1 MNEGSPVAVD
11 ESRAMAVVRLVRA
24 AALCW
29 LAMGAAVSAQEQD
42 LDGLI
47 EPYEVVEISSRVPG
61 ILDEV
66 TVKRGDVV
74 EKDQVL
80 ARLKDSLEKIA
91 LKLARARVE
100 FSTRRAERN
109 EELYQAQLVSVHD
122 KDELETEILIN
133 ELEAEEAE
141 EILAMRTI
149 RSPIQGVVVARARAP
164 GESVGADP
172 ILTIARIDPLN
183 VEVIAPIERF
193 GTIVKGMRAEVRP
206 EAPVGGVHVG
216 EVAIVNLV
224 IDAASGTF
232 GVRVEV
238 PNPNYELPAG
248 LKCKV
253 RFLE

>member
-1 MNEGSPVAVD
+1 
-11 ESRAMAVVRLVRA
+11 MAVSRLIQA
-24 AALCW
+24 AALCG
-29 LAMGAAVSAQEQD
+29 LFLGTALSAQEQD

-66 TVKRGDVV
+66 TVKRGDLV
-74 EKDQVL
+74 EKEQVL

-91 LKLARARVE
+91 VKLARARVE

-109 EELYQAQLVSVHD
+109 EELYQAQLVSVHE

-133 ELEAEEAE
+133 KLQVEEAV

-149 RSPIQGVVVARARAP
+149 RSPVQGVVVERSREP
-164 GESVGADP
+164 GESVGSEP
-172 ILTIARIDPLN
+172 ILTIVRIDPLN
-183 VEVIAPIERF
+183 VEVIVPVERF
-193 GTIVKGMRAEVRP
+193 GTIAKGMRAEVRP
-206 EAPVGGVHVG
+206 EAPVGGMYVG
-216 EVAIVNLV
+216 EVAIVNQI

-232 GVRVEV
+232 GVRVEL
-238 PNPNYELPAG
+238 PNHDFKLPAG

-253 RFLE
+253 RFLKQ

>member
-1 MNEGSPVAVD
+1 MEIG
-11 ESRAMAVVRLVRA
+11 RLVYA
-24 AALCW
+24 AAWSW
-29 LAMGAAVSAQEQD
+29 LSIAAVLNAQEED

-66 TVKRGDVV
+66 AVERGDLV

-91 LKLARARVE
+91 VKLARARVE
-100 FSTRRAERN
+100 FNMRRSERN
-109 EELYQAQLVSVHD
+109 EELYQAQLVSIHE

-133 ELEAEEAE
+133 KMQVEEAVE
-141 EILAMRTI
+141 HLAMRTI
-149 RSPIQGVVVARARAP
+149 RSPIQGVVVERSRAP

-172 ILTIARIDPLN
+172 ILTIARINPLN
-183 VEVIAPIERF
+183 VEVIVPVERF
-193 GTIVKGMRAEVRP
+193 GTIVKGMRVEVRP
-206 EAPVGGVHVG
+206 EAAVGGMYVG
-216 EVAIVNLV
+216 EVVIVNQV

-232 GVRVEV
+232 GVRVEL
-238 PNPNYELPAG
+238 PNHDYKLPAG

-253 RFLE
+253 RFPQQ

>member
-1 MNEGSPVAVD
+1 
-11 ESRAMAVVRLVRA
+11 MAVGRLIQA

-29 LAMGAAVSAQEQD
+29 LFLGAALSAQERD

-47 EPYEVVEISSRVPG
+47 EPYDVVEISSRVPG

-66 TVKRGDVV
+66 TVKRGDLV
-74 EKDQVL
+74 EKGQVL

-91 LKLARARVE
+91 VKLARARVE

-109 EELYQAQLVSVHD
+109 EELYQAQLVSIHE

-133 ELEAEEAE
+133 KLQVEEAV

-149 RSPIQGVVVARARAP
+149 RSPIEGLVVERSREP

-183 VEVIAPIERF
+183 VEVIVPVERF
-193 GTIVKGMRAEVRP
+193 GTITKGMRAEVRP
-206 EAPVGGVHVG
+206 ESPVGGMYVG
-216 EVAIVNLV
+216 EVAIVNQI

-232 GVRVEV
+232 GVRVEL
-238 PNPNYELPAG
+238 PNRDYKLPAG

-253 RFLE
+253 RFLKQ

>member
-1 MNEGSPVAVD
+1 
-11 ESRAMAVVRLVRA
+11 MAVGKLVQA

-29 LAMGAAVSAQEQD
+29 LLVGTVVSAQERD

-47 EPYEVVEISSRVPG
+47 DPYEVVEISSRVPG

-66 TVKRGDVV
+66 TVERGDLV
-74 EKDQVL
+74 EEGQVL

-91 LKLARARVE
+91 VKLARARVE

-109 EELYQAQLVSVHD
+109 EELYQAQLISIHE

-133 ELEAEEAE
+133 KLQVEEAV

-149 RSPIQGVVVARARAP
+149 RSPIRGVVVKRSRAP

-172 ILTIARIDPLN
+172 ILTIARLDPLN
-183 VEVIAPIERF
+183 VEVIVPVERF
-193 GTIVKGMRAEVRP
+193 GTIAIGMRAEVRP
-206 EAPVGGVHVG
+206 EAAVGGMYVG
-216 EVAIVNLV
+216 EVAIVNQV

-238 PNPNYELPAG
+238 PNHDYKLPAG

-253 RFLE
+253 RFPQQ

>member
-1 MNEGSPVAVD
+1 
-11 ESRAMAVVRLVRA
+11 MAVSRLIQA
-24 AALCW
+24 AALCG
-29 LAMGAAVSAQEQD
+29 LFLGTALSAQEQD

-66 TVKRGDVV
+66 TVKRGDLV
-74 EKDQVL
+74 EKEQVL

-91 LKLARARVE
+91 VKLARARVE

-109 EELYQAQLVSVHD
+109 EELYQAQLVSVHE

-133 ELEAEEAE
+133 KLQVEEAV

-149 RSPIQGVVVARARAP
+149 RSPVQGLVVERSREP
-164 GESVGADP
+164 GESVGAEP

-183 VEVIAPIERF
+183 VEVIAPVERF
-193 GTIVKGMRAEVRP
+193 GTIAKGMRAEVRP
-206 EAPVGGVHVG
+206 EAPVGGMYVG
-216 EVAIVNLV
+216 EVTIVNQV

-238 PNPNYELPAG
+238 PNHDYKLPAG

-253 RFLE
+253 RFLTQ

>member
-1 MNEGSPVAVD
+1 
-11 ESRAMAVVRLVRA
+11 MAVGRLAQA
-24 AALCW
+24 AAFCW
-29 LAMGAAVSAQEQD
+29 LSLGATLSAQEQD

-47 EPYEVVEISSRVPG
+47 EPYDVVEVSSRVPG

-66 TVKRGDVV
+66 TVERGDLV
-74 EKDQVL
+74 EKEQVL

-91 LKLARARVE
+91 VKLARARVE

-109 EELYQAQLVSVHD
+109 EELYQAQLVSVHE

-133 ELEAEEAE
+133 KLQVEEVV
-141 EILAMRTI
+141 EILSMRTI
-149 RSPIQGVVVARARAP
+149 RSPIKGVVVERSRAP

-183 VEVIAPIERF
+183 VEVIVPVERF
-193 GTIVKGMRAEVRP
+193 GTIAKGMRAEVRP
-206 EAPVGGVHVG
+206 EAAVGGMYVG
-216 EVAIVNLV
+216 EVVIVNQV

-232 GVRVEV
+232 GVRVEL
-238 PNPNYELPAG
+238 PNPDYKLPAG

-253 RFLE
+253 RFLKQ

>member
-1 MNEGSPVAVD
+1 MVV
-11 ESRAMAVVRLVRA
+11 SRLIQA
-24 AALCW
+24 ATLCGLFLGTAL
-29 LAMGAAVSAQEQD
+29 SAQEQD

-66 TVKRGDVV
+66 AVKRGDLV
-74 EKDQVL
+74 EKEQVL

-91 LKLARARVE
+91 VKLARARVE

-109 EELYQAQLVSVHD
+109 EELYQAQLVSVHE

-133 ELEAEEAE
+133 KLQVEEAV

-149 RSPIQGVVVARARAP
+149 RSPVQGLVVERSREP
-164 GESVGADP
+164 GESVGAEP

-183 VEVIAPIERF
+183 VEVIVPVERF
-193 GTIVKGMRAEVRP
+193 GTIAKGMRAEVRP
-206 EAPVGGVHVG
+206 EAPVGGMFVG
-216 EVAIVNLV
+216 EVTIVNQV

-238 PNPNYELPAG
+238 PNHDYKLPAG

-253 RFLE
+253 RFLKQ